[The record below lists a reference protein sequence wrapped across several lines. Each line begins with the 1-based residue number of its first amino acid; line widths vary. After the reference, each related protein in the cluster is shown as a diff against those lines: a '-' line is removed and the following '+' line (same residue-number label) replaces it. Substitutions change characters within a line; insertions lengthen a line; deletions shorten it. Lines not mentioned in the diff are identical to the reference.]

1 MSLLL
6 SLCVEFAAAEQRYAL
21 VIGSNQGDAA
31 DPLLSFAEEDAR
43 RVAQVLQD
51 LGQVSPDAVVTLY
64 RPDANR
70 LRDTLEHLAERVARG
85 PAEEEVVLFVY
96 YSGHADATDLHLAG
110 SHLPLVELRE
120 RVLAVN
126 ARARVLVVDACR
138 AGELTRFK
146 GARPAEPFTIIAAAP
161 SSTQGL
167 AIMTSAAV
175 GEDAQE
181 SDRLRGGV
189 FTHHLLAGLRGA
201 ADASADGRVTLLESY
216 QYAYTQTVATTSV
229 APELQHPSFSLDLR
243 GHDDL
248 VLTRLDQAGPSGL
261 LSFTEGGDYLI
272 FEPRGERLVVEAF
285 VAPGGNL
292 ALPPGDYLVRRRS
305 SAHLYEGTVSLPPGA
320 SVGVPVLREVSF
332 GRATRRGGRRSSAVA
347 LRAGA
352 GLKGPYFQELP
363 TGPHVQLGLR
373 VDTAPLTLLLRGV
386 GDRSS
391 GENDAL
397 SMVSTTLGMEV
408 GAFKMLDV
416 GPFSAGFG
424 LLAGGAW
431 VHQSFSTLGVA
442 PARDAAIGWV
452 GMGARADWA
461 FAPRFTLGL
470 EGGVDAALLPL
481 QDPDDPS
488 IVRFQP
494 RVIPYVALD
503 LAVWF

>member
-1 MSLLL
+1 MNFLFSLLL
-6 SLCVEFAAAEQRYAL
+6 DLASAEERYAL
-21 VIGSNQGDAA
+21 VIGSNQGDTS

-64 RPDANR
+64 RPDAER
-70 LRDTLEHLAERVARG
+70 LRATLDHLTERIARQ
-85 PAEEEVVLFVY
+85 PDEVVLFVY

-110 SHLPLVELRE
+110 SHLPLSELRD
-120 RVLAVN
+120 RVLAVP
-126 ARARVLVVDACR
+126 AEARVLVVDACR

-146 GARPAEPFTIIAAAP
+146 GAKAAEPFTIIAAAP
-161 SSTQGL
+161 SATRGL

-189 FTHHLLAGLRGA
+189 FTHHLIAGLRGA
-201 ADASADGRVTLLESY
+201 ADASSDGRVTLLESY
-216 QYAYTQTVATTSV
+216 QYAYTQTVATTSL

-248 VLTRLDQAGPSGL
+248 VLTRLDQPGPSGI

-272 FEPRGERLVVEAF
+272 FEPRGQRLVVEAY

-292 ALPPGDYLVRRRS
+292 AFPAGDYLVRRRS
-305 SAHLYEGTVSLPPGA
+305 SAHLYEGTLSLPPGA
-320 SVGVPVLREVSF
+320 SLGVPVLREVSF
-332 GRATRRGGRRSSAVA
+332 GQATRRGGRRSSALA
-347 LRAGA
+347 LRVG
-352 GLKGPYFQELP
+352 GGVKGPSLPELP
-363 TGPHVQLGLR
+363 AGPQLQVGLR
-373 VDTAPLTLLLRGV
+373 LDLAPLTLLLRVV
-386 GDRSS
+386 GDRSTGQNAS
-391 GENDAL
+391 L
-397 SMVSTTLGMEV
+397 SMVSTTLGAEV
-408 GAFKMLDV
+408 GAFKMLDT
-416 GPFSAGFG
+416 GPFSFGFG

-431 VHQSFSTLGVA
+431 VHQSFTTLGLA
-442 PARDAAIGWV
+442 PPRDAPIGWL
-452 GMGARADWA
+452 GMATRAEWA

-481 QDPDDPS
+481 QRPDDDAVFS
-488 IVRFQP
+488 YQP
-494 RVIPYVALD
+494 RVIPYATLD